1 MIHQPNQ
8 RATKMTDRTKQ
19 ASIADE
25 IRDALKTHGTLS
37 SAGLTPLCASAF
49 DSTDICRVLYDLK
62 RSGAIEIAEERI
74 IGGKGKPV
82 KFYRLNRLIGDKPL
96 TKVNHYQPKT
106 QPKPKPKT
114 QPPVVESIEDEP
126 VSSQPPA
133 SITPEQEAALVAALS
148 ATLTTEIPVTIEE
161 EIAMDEAHATEYADA
176 PCFEPIGMAN
186 MAMDS
191 TEMALAVL
199 MDDADEALMAFA
211 DSLLS
216 GNRVWVAM
224 RKLADDAH
232 STLCDY
238 RLMRSMETK

>member
-1 MIHQPNQ
+1 
-8 RATKMTDRTKQ
+8 MTDRTKQ

-82 KFYRLNRLIGDKPL
+82 KFYRLNRLIGDKPP
-96 TKVNHYQPKT
+96 TKVNHYNPKL
-106 QPKPKPKT
+106 PKPKT
-114 QPPVVESIEDEP
+114 LPVVESIEDEP
-126 VSSQPPA
+126 VSAQPPA

-191 TEMALAVL
+191 TEMSLAVL